1 MSNVM
6 LAKQGSTKDLDNK
19 DFIFEPKFD
28 GTRVLIYRNGSKIKL
43 INRRDNNVTHRYPEL
58 KDLWKNI
65 KNDSVID
72 GELVTLGKNHQPD
85 FNLLQKREQL
95 EDETRIN
102 ILSRQTPATIFV
114 FDILKLKS
122 KSLMNLPLLERK
134 KFLAKQIKSS
144 SKIALTPFTRNG
156 KGLWKKVQR
165 IKLEGVMAKRAN
177 SKYHKTRD
185 SSWLKIKNTKSIEAI
200 IIGYTS
206 EKRRISALALGAYH
220 KGKLIYIGKVAAGL
234 DEKTISHLSNEL
246 VSTKKHIQA
255 DAIKGINFTKPRVV
269 VEVKYLEITPDR
281 KLRAPSLLRIRTD
294 KKMKECTI

>member
-6 LAKQGSTKDLDNK
+6 LAKQGSIKDLDNK

-28 GTRVLIYRNGSKIKL
+28 GTRVIIYKTDSKIKL
-43 INRRDNNVTHRYPEL
+43 INRRDRDITHRYPEL

-65 KNDSVID
+65 KNDSVVD

-95 EDETRIN
+95 ENETRIN
-102 ILSRQTPATIFV
+102 ILSHETPATIFV
-114 FDILKLKS
+114 FDILKLKN
-122 KSLMNLPLLERK
+122 KSLTNLPLLERK
-134 KFLAKQIKSS
+134 KFLSRQIKSS

-165 IKLEGVMAKRAN
+165 IKLEGVVAKRADG
-177 SKYHKTRD
+177 KYHKTR
-185 SSWLKIKNTKSIEAI
+185 SSDWLKIKNTKSIEAI
-200 IIGYTS
+200 IIGYTR

-220 KGKLIYIGKVAAGL
+220 RGKLIYIGKVAAGL
-234 DEKTISHLSNEL
+234 DEKTISHLSKEL
-246 VSTKKHIQA
+246 QSAEKNIEA
-255 DAIKGINFTKPRVV
+255 DSVRGINFVKPKIV
-269 VEVKYLEITPDR
+269 VEVKYLEVTRDL
-281 KLRAPSLLRIRTD
+281 KLRAHSLLRIRTD

>member
-6 LAKQGSTKDLDNK
+6 LAKQGSIKDLGNK
-19 DFIFEPKFD
+19 EFIFEPKFD
-28 GTRVLIYRNGSKIKL
+28 GTRVLIYKSGGKIKL
-43 INRRDNNVTHRYPEL
+43 INRRDRDITRRYPEL

-65 KNDSVID
+65 KSDSIID

-95 EDETRIN
+95 EDETKIN
-102 ILSRQTPATIFV
+102 ILSHETPATIFV

-122 KSLMNLPLLERK
+122 KNLIGLPLLERK
-134 KFLAKQIKSS
+134 KFLSQQIKSS
-144 SKIALTPFTRNG
+144 SKIALTPYTRNG

-165 IKLEGVMAKRAN
+165 IKLEGVMAKKADG
-177 SKYHKTRD
+177 KYHKTRD
-185 SSWLKIKNTKSIEAI
+185 SAWLKIKNTKSIEAI
-200 IIGYTS
+200 IIGYTR

-234 DEKTISHLSNEL
+234 DEKTISHLSKEL
-246 VSTKKHIQA
+246 IPAKEHVSA
-255 DAIKGINFTKPRVV
+255 DSIKGINFVKPKVV
-269 VEVKYLEITPDR
+269 VEVKYLEVTRDL

-294 KKMKECTI
+294 KKVKECTI

>member
-6 LAKQGSTKDLDNK
+6 LAKQGSIKDLDNK

-28 GTRVLIYRNGSKIKL
+28 GTRVLIYKSGNKIKL

-58 KDLWKNI
+58 KELWKNI

-95 EDETRIN
+95 EDESRIN
-102 ILSRQTPATIFV
+102 ILSHESPATIFV
-114 FDILKLKS
+114 FDILKLKD
-122 KSLMNLPLLERK
+122 KNLINLPLMERK
-134 KFLAKQIKSS
+134 KILSQQIKSS
-144 SKIALTPFTRNG
+144 SKIALTPFTKNG
-156 KGLWKKVQR
+156 KGLWKKVQK
-165 IKLEGVMAKRAN
+165 IKLEGVMAKRSN
-177 SKYHKTRD
+177 SRYHKTRD
-185 SSWLKIKNTKSIEAI
+185 SAWLKIKNTKSIEAI
-200 IIGYTS
+200 IIGYTR

-234 DEKTISHLSNEL
+234 DEKTISHLSQEL
-246 VSTKKHIQA
+246 KPAKNRVSANSIR
-255 DAIKGINFTKPRVV
+255 GINFVRPKVV
-269 VEVKYLEITPDR
+269 VEVKYLEVTHDL
-281 KLRAPSLLRIRTD
+281 KLRAPSLLRIRID